1 MIDTYKKVSIIYGVR
16 GKKCACI
23 MADLFSKYYSDYIYP
38 IKAELL
44 AEQYLNCENVIKTI
58 KDIIESSDICVIL
71 LTFDDINNT
80 RVRQNILIELG
91 MTMVLLKAS
100 QCYFFS
106 EKIPLPEDF
115 PSDFK
120 HSINPNY
127 FNPEQPEGSAEKIV
141 NYILG
146 NLKIASNKSILTD
159 NNYIYDHEEI
169 FRKLHPSIYD
179 LEAETQMQ
187 QILIEWIRILE
198 AFDYVAERSIYIL
211 ERCIFL
217 PLFTYNDALSVFF
230 TRIHELIRPSS
241 KDYHCFDKEQVNAV
255 YKIADNILE
264 YIERNFVQS
273 LEKNQDPNAFDK
285 KKENWSREFSSIA
298 GSLEQAAYDIKDGT
312 IKTNWYLYIMAC
324 DYAGLARMRAVRFD
338 QRPQIKHEKDLQEY
352 KKNLQKAMDMFDRA
366 NVFAQKYCIHS
377 HFLWE
382 GYIQYNISR
391 IYELLYD
398 NDRIELYRQGMRDA
412 LKYAIDAR
420 KRTINKSHHLKGVFS
435 IALTSEYFW
444 ALNHEYEIELKWP
457 EVFEGNLNDIARK
470 IENALAELNIYCD
483 ATGLKKLYDV
493 RDDLRKLLTRTKT
506 KHM

>member
-1 MIDTYKKVSIIYGVR
+1 
-16 GKKCACI
+16 
-23 MADLFSKYYSDYIYP
+23 MADLISKYHSDNLYP

-58 KDIIESSDICVIL
+58 KGIIKSSDICIIL

-127 FNPEQPEGSAEKIV
+127 FNPEQPEKSGEEIV
-141 NYILG
+141 NCILRK
-146 NLKIASNKSILTD
+146 LKIASNKSILTD
-159 NNYIYDHEEI
+159 NTYIYDHEEI
-169 FRKLHPSIYD
+169 IRKLPPSIYD

-187 QILIEWIRILE
+187 QILSEWIRVLE
-198 AFDYVAERSIYIL
+198 AFDFVAERSIYIL

-217 PLFTYNDALSVFF
+217 SLFTFNDALSVFF
-230 TRIHELIRPSS
+230 TRVHELIRPSS
-241 KDYHCFDKEQVNAV
+241 KDYCRFDKEQINAV
-255 YKIADNILE
+255 YRIADNILE
-264 YIERNFVQS
+264 YIERNFIQV
-273 LEKNQDPNAFDK
+273 LEMKQDPDAFNE
-285 KKENWSREFSSIA
+285 KKEKWSREFSSIA
-298 GSLEQAAYDIKDGT
+298 GSLEQVAYDIKDGT
-312 IKTNWYLYIMAC
+312 IETNWYLYMMAC
-324 DYAGLARMRAVRFD
+324 DYAGLARMRAVRFS
-338 QRPQIKHEKDLQEY
+338 QLPQIENEKNLQENE
-352 KKNLQKAMDMFDRA
+352 KNLQKAMDMFDRA
-366 NVFAQKYCIHS
+366 NVFAQKYCIQS
-377 HFLWE
+377 RYLWE

-398 NDRIELYRQGMRDA
+398 KDRIELYRQGMRDT
-412 LKYAIDAR
+412 LQYAIDAR

-457 EVFEGNLNDIARK
+457 EVFEGNLSDIARK

-493 RDDLRKLLTRTKT
+493 RDDLRKLLTRTKE